1 MKMKCIL
8 FLAAGC
14 VIFGLL
20 AANSMAAGQ
29 SGLQAP
35 AEEMVIKGTKKSAKF
50 SHPTHIKLGVSCGQC
65 HHNADHQPLSE
76 KDISAMAASS
86 QLRCVSCHNQDF
98 ADAKL
103 QTQKAIFHARC
114 KECHKQGV
122 NGKQG
127 PTKCTG
133 CHIKT
138 KS

>member
-1 MKMKCIL
+1 MKMKWIL
-8 FLAAGC
+8 FLTAGC
-14 VIFGLL
+14 VICGLL
-20 AANSMAAGQ
+20 TANSIAAGQ

-50 SHPTHIKLGVSCGQC
+50 SHPTHMNLGVSCGQW

-103 QTQKAIFHARC
+103 QNQKAIFHARC

>member
-1 MKMKCIL
+1 MKMKWIL
-8 FLAAGC
+8 FLAAGW
-14 VIFGLL
+14 VICGLL
-20 AANSMAAGQ
+20 TAHSTAAGQ

-35 AEEMVIKGTKKSAKF
+35 AEEMVLKGTKKSAKF
-50 SHPTHIKLGVSCGQC
+50 SHPTHMNLGISCGQC
-65 HHNADHQPLSE
+65 HHDSEHQPLSD
-76 KDISAMAASS
+76 KDISAMTDSS
-86 QLRCVSCHNQDF
+86 QLRCVSCHNGDF

-114 KECHKQGV
+114 KDCHKQGV
-122 NGKQG
+122 DGKQG